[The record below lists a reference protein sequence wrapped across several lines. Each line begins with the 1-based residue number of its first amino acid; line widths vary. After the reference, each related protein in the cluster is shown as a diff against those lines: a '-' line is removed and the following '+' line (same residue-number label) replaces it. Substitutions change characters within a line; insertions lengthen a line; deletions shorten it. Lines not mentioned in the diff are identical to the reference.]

1 MADNEATE
9 QADYDPSIDKE
20 SSKAWLNL
28 ITDAEKALQD
38 WQDRADK
45 IDKIYADG
53 NRLSATADRQ
63 FSLFWANLQVLAPSV
78 YSRPPVPV
86 VVPRFRN
93 RDPIRRTAS
102 ELLERVTNVQFE
114 MEDVDSTMR
123 LIRDDLVRVG
133 RGVAWVRYEDKLKR
147 EKKNERL
154 CLEHVDRRD
163 FLTSPARK
171 WEEVDWV
178 ARRAWLSKEEMKER
192 FEKYSQDAYE
202 SAAYNSVKRDE
213 RDRGHRD
220 PIEKAGVWEI
230 WCKSEDRVVWVTDGV
245 EDLLDDDKPHLD
257 LDKFFPCPKPAYST
271 VQPGSLVP
279 VPDYVYYQDQLAEI
293 NELTGRISALA
304 SAVRVKMF
312 YPGGGEK
319 GDVLETAMRMNDD
332 SAMMIPVSN
341 WAAFGSGSADILVPF
356 PIDMIANTIKVC
368 VEIRKQLID
377 DVYQITGLSDIMR
390 GLTNASETLGAQE
403 LKSQYGSVR
412 IRDKQDELVRIARDL
427 TRLSAEVMAEN
438 FDKKTLLD
446 MSQMDLPTDAEIKK
460 QVKEITDQQKEIADA
475 AKKQVADAQKNPQIM
490 AQAQANPE
498 EAQAMLQQLQ
508 EQANQQ
514 IQQLGE
520 QAQKVGETVTID
532 QVKKLLD
539 DQRLRPFMFDIE
551 TDSTI
556 APDENA
562 QKQRATEFITAVG
575 GFLNQA
581 ISAVQ
586 LVPQTATLMADT
598 LKYVASQFRAGRE
611 LDATI
616 DEFADQM
623 KEMASAPKPNPEADA
638 AQAQQ
643 QVEAQKLAMEQQK
656 LAMQQEAHKADIE
669 TKQAIANAD
678 IQNKRALTEHE
689 AMLLDRKY
697 GEEIQSVMVKR
708 AEGQEQHSQN
718 MQKNT
723 LEIEKLRLSNENIAI
738 KGINDQV
745 SAQQQLVLN
754 AESAVQKASE
764 KKDAD

>member
-1 MADNEATE
+1 MAETTE
-9 QADYDPSIDKE
+9 PQADYDPSIDKE

-28 ITDAEKALQD
+28 ITDAEKAMQD
-38 WQDRADK
+38 WQDRSDK

-53 NRLSATADRQ
+53 NRMSATSDRQ

-93 RDPIRRTAS
+93 RDPIARTAS
-102 ELLERVTNVQFE
+102 ELLERVANVQFE
-114 MEDVDSTMR
+114 LEDVDSTMR

-133 RGVAWVRYEDKLKR
+133 RGAAWVRYEDKLKKG
-147 EKKNERL
+147 KKNERL

-163 FLTSPARK
+163 FITSPARK

-178 ARRAWLSKEEMKER
+178 ARRAWMSKDEMEKR
-192 FEKYSQDAYE
+192 FKKYSGDAYE
-202 SAAYNSVKRDE
+202 SAAFNAAKRDE

-230 WCKSEDRVVWVTDGV
+230 WCKSEDRVVWVTEGV

-304 SAVRVKMF
+304 SALQVKGF
-312 YPGGGEK
+312 YPGGGEI
-319 GDVLETAMRMNDD
+319 GDVIETALKNHDD
-332 SAMMIPVSN
+332 SAIMIPVSN
-341 WAAFGSGSADILVPF
+341 WSSFGDKGGIVEWMPL
-356 PIDMIANTIKVC
+356 DMIATTLKGL

-446 MSQMDLPTDAEIKK
+446 MSQMDLPTDADIKK
-460 QVKEITDQQKEIADA
+460 QVKELTDQQKEIANA
-475 AKKQVADAQKNPQIM
+475 AKKQIADAQKNPQIM

-508 EQANQQ
+508 EQANEQ
-514 IQQLGE
+514 IQQLGA
-520 QAQKVGETVTID
+520 QAQKIGETVTID
-532 QVKKLLD
+532 QVKKMLD

-581 ISAVQ
+581 ITAVQ
-586 LVPQTATLMADT
+586 MVPQTAALMADS

-623 KEMASAPKPNPEADA
+623 KEMASQPKPNPEADA

-643 QVEAQKLAMEQQK
+643 QAEAQKMQMEQQK
-656 LAMQQEAHKADIE
+656 LQMQTEAHQADMQA
-669 TKQAIANAD
+669 KQAASQAD
-678 IQNKRALTEHE
+678 LENKRALTEHE

-718 MQKNT
+718 LQKNA
-723 LEIEKLRLSNENIAI
+723 LEIEKIRLSNENLAI

-745 SAQQQLVLN
+745 SANQQLVLN
-754 AESAVQKASE
+754 AESAAQKATE
-764 KKDAD
+764 KKDSD